1 MGAIHIAMGAALAQ
15 QLVRHILRAARSLRF
30 VDPVEKRHRL
40 VLTRPTN
47 TTRRG

>member
-1 MGAIHIAMGAALAQ
+1 MGAVHVTVGADLAQ
-15 QLVRHILRAARSLRF
+15 QVARHILRAARSLRF